1 VSLPGEMVPGLA
13 RPGRADICVL
23 VFSDVSHV
31 LEMKERVAKAERV
44 KSAIAMAARMADE
57 IRNPLAAVSGAT
69 QLIRQMDRRLALARP
84 DIAPL
89 LLDGDRVQ
97 IEQVIERESQRLD
110 EIVQRF
116 INSTE
121 FSPEAIGE
129 RLAAESD
136 RVRMPSALVGV

>member
-1 VSLPGEMVPGLA
+1 
-13 RPGRADICVL
+13 
-23 VFSDVSHV
+23 
-31 LEMKERVAKAERV
+31 
-44 KSAIAMAARMADE
+44 
-57 IRNPLAAVSGAT
+57 
-69 QLIRQMDRRLALARP
+69 MDRRLALARP